1 LFIDPDLNQIQAAKR
16 VGSEMIELHTGA
28 YANAAPEGGEAQF
41 LLLKQ
46 SAEIAHSLG
55 IQVNAGHG
63 ITMSNLPKLMGI
75 PNLDEL
81 NIGHHL
87 VARGVFT
94 GLGQAVRD
102 MKTLMSGYG
111 QIGDSAM
118 T

>member
-1 LFIDPDLNQIQAAKR
+1 
-16 VGSEMIELHTGA
+16 MIELHTGA

-75 PNLDEL
+75 PNLGEL